1 MRRRRGFGIAALAAA
16 CSAIL
21 AMLGAS
27 SCRGSDGNATN
38 SSAAADV
45 SYARLDLYA
54 DGMVAEG
61 AVWRHSAVAD
71 VADAAGGE
79 PRMLEPAQRVDHG
92 RLHLKD
98 GEGLVLQVPG
108 RLLGRARIEVESAAS
123 GGDATLRV
131 FALWALFDELHQTKG
146 TPADFQGRVGTLIQE
161 RVLHGNAG
169 GDTKSDGATFGNDP
183 NGKGFFVTI
192 EAPRGGEL
200 SISHVQ
206 FLELL
211 PAVVARH
218 NVGGETRPALP
229 IAPGPYHRFEL
240 PAAPPGATVELAL
253 ALPDRMAPRHVPLRV
268 RVLAPGASE
277 GLRDHRFDETGIATP
292 VRRFED
298 VVLHYPNGTSGKTY
312 VDVQLL
318 LEGPSP
324 PTGLAALV
332 ATPRLLP
339 KRDATTPWNVLLLS
353 IDTLRNDRLD
363 DPRGLTPQI
372 AQFARESVRFTRCYS
387 PANFTIPAH
396 ASMMTGLQP
405 VVHGADR
412 YGERVSI
419 RAWPNLAGQ
428 LSAGGAYAAAFSSGG
443 FVDPAFGFDEHFDR
457 YGTLDP
463 CMSPQNPRYVQSPR
477 RREPE
482 YNRALHDGQS
492 FAHVARWL
500 DAHQDRRFFLFLHTY
515 FAHDYWPS
523 RDVAARLGTKTV
535 SQWPR
540 PVDLASADFPK
551 VTPGSPQL
559 LWYRGLYDAA
569 VNEVDA
575 ALEALFTELRT
586 SGLLDTTVVVVT
598 ADHGEAFR
606 EHDTLFHSIGLHE
619 EVLHVPLLIHV
630 PGVKAAQ
637 VDTPVSLI
645 DLAPTLLELTNAEPL
660 RDVQGTSLVPLL
672 RGGELPERLLLS
684 QDCPPLDKDAKGQP
698 VAVTHSAL
706 ISERWKL
713 LRRMIAGRPVDEL
726 YDLLAD
732 PLEQRDVAAD
742 PANRGA
748 LESAR
753 ASLERLL
760 VSLQQQAER
769 ARSHRATATISESLN
784 DDLHQLGY
792 L

>member
-1 MRRRRGFGIAALAAA
+1 MKRRRSIETAALALLCASLPLL
-16 CSAIL
+16 CV
-21 AMLGAS
+21 S
-27 SCRGSDGNATN
+27 SCRGGDGNGAN
-38 SSAAADV
+38 SGNGAAAADV
-45 SYARLDLYA
+45 ACARLDLYA
-54 DGMVAEG
+54 DGLLAEG
-61 AVWRHSAVAD
+61 AVWPHPGV
-71 VADAAGGE
+71 E
-79 PRMLEPAQRVDHG
+79 PRMVEPAQRIDHG

-108 RLLGRARIEVESAAS
+108 RLLGRARIEVEAAAS

-131 FALWALFDELHQTKG
+131 FALWALFDELHPTKG

-161 RVLHGNAG
+161 RVVG
-169 GDTKSDGATFGNDP
+169 GGEGGGPTHDDATFQNDP
-183 NGKGFFVTI
+183 NGKGFLVTI

-200 SISHVQ
+200 AIAHVQ

-229 IAPGPYHRFEL
+229 IAPGPCHRFEL

-277 GLRDHRFDETGIATP
+277 GRRDHRFDETGIATP

-298 VVLHYPNGTSGKTY
+298 VVLHYPNGTRGKTCI
-312 VDVQLL
+312 DVELL
-318 LEGPSP
+318 LEGPAA

-332 ATPRLLP
+332 AVPRLLP
-339 KRDATTPWNVLLLS
+339 KRDATTPPNVLLLS

-372 AQFARESVRFTRCYS
+372 AQFARESARFTRCYS

-405 VVHGADR
+405 MVHGADR
-412 YGERVSI
+412 YGDRVSI

-428 LSAGGAYAAAFSSGG
+428 FTAAGAYAAAFSSGG

-463 CMSPQNPRYVQSPR
+463 CMSPDNPRYVQSPR

-482 YNRALHDGQS
+482 YNRTLHDGQS
-492 FAHVARWL
+492 FKNVARWL

-523 RDVAARLGTKTV
+523 RDFAARLGTPTE
-535 SQWPR
+535 SRWPR
-540 PVDLASADFPK
+540 PVDLPSADFPK

-569 VNEVDA
+569 VSEVDA

-645 DLAPTLLELTNAEPL
+645 DLAPTLLELAGAEPL

-672 RGGELPERLLLS
+672 RGGELPERLLIA
-684 QDCPPLDKDAKGQP
+684 QDCPPLSKDANGHLTTEI
-698 VAVTHSAL
+698 THSAL

-713 LRRMIAGRPVDEL
+713 IRRMLPGGPVDEL

-742 PANRGA
+742 PANQGA

-753 ASLERLL
+753 TSLERLL
-760 VSLQQQAER
+760 GSLQQQAER
-769 ARSHRATATISESLN
+769 ARSHRATATMSESLN